1 MVILKSFVYVTTIAL
16 MMFFGFWELRL
27 KRRLT
32 DSAVQPPQGVAD
44 LGVLGALSERMQR
57 ERIMSS
63 LPKEKLRTY
72 RRVMVLKLLCF
83 ACLIIEVLLL
93 QRPS

>member
-1 MVILKSFVYVTTIAL
+1 MFILKLFVYVTTIAL

-32 DSAVQPPQGVAD
+32 DSALQPPQGVAD
-44 LGVLGALSERMQR
+44 LGVLGALSESMQR

-63 LPKEKLRTY
+63 LPKEKLR
-72 RRVMVLKLLCF
+72 RRVMLLKLLCF
-83 ACLIIEVLLL
+83 ACLIVEVLLL

>member
-1 MVILKSFVYVTTIAL
+1 
-16 MMFFGFWELRL
+16 MMFLGFWELRL

-32 DSAVQPPQGVAD
+32 DSALQPPQGVAD
-44 LGVLGALSERMQR
+44 LGALGALSESMQR

-72 RRVMVLKLLCF
+72 RRVTVLKLLCF
-83 ACLIIEVLLL
+83 ACLVIEVLLL

>member
-1 MVILKSFVYVTTIAL
+1 

-32 DSAVQPPQGVAD
+32 DSALQPPQGVAD

-63 LPKEKLRTY
+63 LPKEKLRIY

-83 ACLIIEVLLL
+83 ACLIIEVLLF

>member
-1 MVILKSFVYVTTIAL
+1 MFILKAIVYVTTITL
-16 MMFFGFWELRL
+16 MMFFAAWELRL

-32 DSAVQPPQGVAD
+32 DSAIGPPQGVAD

-72 RRVMVLKLLCF
+72 RRVVALKFLCF
-83 ACLIIEVLLL
+83 ACLIIEVIIL

>member
-1 MVILKSFVYVTTIAL
+1 MLKSFIYVTTIAL

-32 DSAVQPPQGVAD
+32 ESALQPPQGVTG
-44 LGVLGALSERMQR
+44 LGVLGALSGRMQR

-72 RRVMVLKLLCF
+72 RRVMLLKLLCF
-83 ACLIIEVLLL
+83 ASLIIEVLIL
-93 QRPS
+93 QTR